1 MKINTRRD
9 PFLATWL
16 LHAALSALL
25 VFAAPE
31 QVIGQEAD
39 ELVEDIAVRPTL
51 LGEGGLIYQ
60 SDADIDGGG
69 SMEVLRFDVGLLGT
83 ATLTERLRWRNTYFF
98 GVHGY
103 DFDGGGFAAGDPWET
118 VLNMRLGSA
127 LTYALNDTWGV
138 SAGGVFIF
146 SPETDADWGDSF
158 TGGGS
163 VGVEYRHSETLF
175 ASIGV
180 AVISQIEDDAAV
192 TPMVG
197 VNWLPDPQ
205 WTVRVG
211 AVPASGGTAAAA
223 EVAYRVLE
231 PLEIGLGLVYHQRRF
246 RLDDSGPAPEG
257 VGVDNNLPVRLR
269 LGWNIT
275 QQLSLHLL
283 GGLVAGGEVE
293 LEDRRGDR
301 LRKEDYDPA
310 AYVGARIIGRL

>member
-1 MKINTRRD
+1 MTTNSRRCAAIAVW
-9 PFLATWL
+9 FLHT
-16 LHAALSALL
+16 AASALL
-25 VFAAPE
+25 VLAGPAL
-31 QVIGQEAD
+31 VAGQEAD
-39 ELVEDIAVRPTL
+39 ELVEDIAVQPTL

-69 SMEVLRFDVGLLGT
+69 SMDVLRFDVGLLGT
-83 ATLTERLRWRNTYFF
+83 ATLSERLRWRNTYFF

-127 LTYALNDTWGV
+127 LTYAINDKWGV
-138 SAGGVFIF
+138 SGGGVFIF

-175 ASIGV
+175 ASVGV

-197 VNWLPDPQ
+197 VNWLPAPQ

-211 AVPASGGTAAAA
+211 AVPASGGTAAAG
-223 EVAYRVLE
+223 EVAYRILE

-246 RLDDSGPAPEG
+246 RLDDSGPAREG

-275 QQLSLHLL
+275 QNVGLHLL
-283 GGLVAGGEVE
+283 AGVVAGGEVE

-310 AYVGARIIGRL
+310 AYIGARIIGRL